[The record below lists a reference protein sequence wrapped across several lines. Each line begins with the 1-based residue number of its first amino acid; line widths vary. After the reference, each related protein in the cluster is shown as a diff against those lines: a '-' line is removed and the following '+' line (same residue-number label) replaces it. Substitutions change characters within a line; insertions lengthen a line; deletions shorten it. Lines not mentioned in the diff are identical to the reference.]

1 VVPSP
6 DAGDFLAITI
16 RTERCEQTAAK
27 NSELLKIPIASAAQI
42 QLSPQAPG
50 VGHGRPL
57 GHIGK
62 SPDADAPEWAANVES
77 CFATW
82 ACPQVGQLTSGS
94 SAARRISFS
103 NRAPQSSHLYSN
115 IGIQLSILV
124 NQG

>member
-62 SPDADAPEWAANVES
+62 SPTRMRRNGRRTWKAALPHGPARKLGS
-77 CFATW
+77 LLPGLRLRGGSAFQTGATI
-82 ACPQVGQLTSGS
+82 VT
-94 SAARRISFS
+94 
-103 NRAPQSSHLYSN
+103 LYSN